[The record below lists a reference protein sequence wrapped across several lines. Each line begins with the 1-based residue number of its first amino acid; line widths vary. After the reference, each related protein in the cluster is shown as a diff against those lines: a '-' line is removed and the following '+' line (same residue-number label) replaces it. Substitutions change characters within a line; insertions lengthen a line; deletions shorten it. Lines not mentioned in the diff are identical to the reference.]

1 MDVTRWKLENSICT
15 LLRIELLFIQSVLY
29 TLGGFVL
36 LLCCIPILPIA
47 MFVIHTIK
55 GAKTRTW
62 KGWLSLPKLLFT
74 EILVALI
81 RPFLFVY
88 QHVCALKEILAVEWQ
103 MRWAQ
108 GNYKK
113 LDGTPTTIPSQS
125 ELYNR
130 EYEILKGVLE
140 EYDDDYYDEVYE
152 EAEEVMATPIDT
164 VSTEASETTD
174 STDTPKASAP

>member
-1 MDVTRWKLENSICT
+1 
-15 LLRIELLFIQSVLY
+15 
-29 TLGGFVL
+29 
-36 LLCCIPILPIA
+36 
-47 MFVIHTIK
+47 
-55 GAKTRTW
+55 
-62 KGWLSLPKLLFT
+62 
-74 EILVALI
+74 
-81 RPFLFVY
+81 
-88 QHVCALKEILAVEWQ
+88 